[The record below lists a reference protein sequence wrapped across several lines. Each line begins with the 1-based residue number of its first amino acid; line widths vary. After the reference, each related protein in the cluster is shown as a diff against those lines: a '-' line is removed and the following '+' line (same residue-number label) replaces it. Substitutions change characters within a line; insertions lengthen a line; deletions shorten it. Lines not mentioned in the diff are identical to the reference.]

1 MSALSIQPTFPIFTD
16 IDGQPLEDGYIFIG
30 AANLNPQT
38 NPIVVYQNAALT
50 TVAVQP
56 IRTRGGYPVFSGT
69 PGRLY
74 VNSDYSIQVQN
85 KNGSV
90 VYSAPTATER
100 YSDVVVTGID
110 ADEVAYTLN
119 RTSATERTVANKL
132 DDTINILDFIPAAQH
147 AAIKAGTST
156 FNCTSAIQAAIN
168 TAAGLVY
175 FPAGVYLCDPLQ
187 ITNPECS
194 TMTWVGEGSGYNG
207 TLGANAGNVATI
219 RCRTAGAVF
228 MEFDTVHRFQMKN
241 ITIDGDALCDIVYK
255 LKQNCTFHLYEGCAF
270 VNAKLTTGVTVFLG
284 DVVNS
289 QVDWITFNQCNW
301 QNTKNVNFY
310 ASVVTEGTNTINNTF
325 YGCRFLNTG
334 TSQADIHIVF
344 VGGSQTNIIQN
355 CDFFSYGTAAIF
367 SSGNSSYTIKG
378 CYTESATGT
387 HFFQEGSVVYLTSGG
402 VLSTIEDNLL
412 NSANT
417 LIDVSANKAVVIR
430 NNRSGSNVNVQ
441 APTSAT
447 LYYIAQI
454 YNNQFASTV
463 VDTGNTAAQWNNAI
477 GGTGLG
483 PDSGQ
488 LIAVGVGNMPGA
500 AQTYRRA
507 KKPIQLGATSVY
519 DGSVSSN
526 YDTVTGEA
534 YAAALYGNSLSFG
547 TVSGYTRLN
556 ASTAVAAASG
566 SVLTI
571 KSVGLSGANL
581 SFEPATNNEI
591 TLGRAG
597 FRWSEVF
604 ATNGVINTSDA
615 REKQQIRTL
624 LDAEKAVA
632 LKCKGLLRA
641 FKWNEA
647 VEKKGE
653 KARIHFGIIA
663 QELADA
669 FRSEN
674 LNPDDYGVFCYD
686 EWEDQYQ
693 ETYELVTELD
703 ENGFEQQVYK
713 VKDTVLIAPAGN
725 AYGVRY
731 EELLAFIISAI

>member
-1 MSALSIQPTFPIFTD
+1 
-16 IDGQPLEDGYIFIG
+16 
-30 AANLNPQT
+30 
-38 NPIVVYQNAALT
+38 
-50 TVAVQP
+50 
-56 IRTRGGYPVFSGT
+56 
-69 PGRLY
+69 
-74 VNSDYSIQVQN
+74 
-85 KNGSV
+85 
-90 VYSAPTATER
+90 
-100 YSDVVVTGID
+100 
-110 ADEVAYTLN
+110 
-119 RTSATERTVANKL
+119 
-132 DDTINILDFIPAAQH
+132 
-147 AAIKAGTST
+147 
-156 FNCTSAIQAAIN
+156 
-168 TAAGLVY
+168 
-175 FPAGVYLCDPLQ
+175 
-187 ITNPECS
+187 
-194 TMTWVGEGSGYNG
+194 
-207 TLGANAGNVATI
+207 
-219 RCRTAGAVF
+219 

-255 LKQNCTFHLYEGCAF
+255 LKQNCTFHTYEGCAF
-270 VNAKLTTGVTVFLG
+270 VNAKATTGVTVYLG

-301 QNTKNVNFY
+301 QNTKSVNFY

-325 YGCRFLNTG
+325 YGCRFLNTA

-344 VGGSQTNIIQN
+344 TGGSQTNIIQN
-355 CDFFSYGTAAIF
+355 CDFFSYGTAAIY

-430 NNRSGSNVNVQ
+430 NNRSGNTVNIQ

-447 LYYIAQI
+447 AYYIAQI
-454 YNNQFASTV
+454 YNNQFSTTIF
-463 VDTGNTAAQWNNAI
+463 DPNNTSAQWNNAI
-477 GGTGLG
+477 GGAGLG
-483 PDSGQ
+483 PDAGE

-507 KKPIQLGATSVY
+507 KKPIQIGAVSV
-519 DGSVSSN
+519 DNGFVSSN
-526 YDTVTGEA
+526 YDVTTGQA
-534 YAAALYGNSLSFG
+534 YATGGYATAISFG
-547 TVSGYTRLN
+547 FSSAGAGYVRLN
-556 ASTAVAAASG
+556 SSTSTAAAPG
-566 SVLTI
+566 DVLVI
-571 KSVGLSGANL
+571 KSVGFSGSNAT
-581 SFEPATNNEI
+581 FEPATNNEI

-663 QELADA
+663 QELAEA

-693 ETYELVTELD
+693 ETYELVNELD
-703 ENGFEQQVYK
+703 ENGFEQQIYK
-713 VKDTVLIAPAGN
+713 VKDTVLTAPAGN

-731 EELLAFIISAI
+731 EELLAFIIAAI

>member
-1 MSALSIQPTFPIFTD
+1 MSALSIQPPYPIFTET
-16 IDGQPLEDGYIFIG
+16 DGQPLENGYIWLGTI
-30 AANLNPQT
+30 NLNPIV
-38 NPIVVYQNAALT
+38 NPISAYWDAALT
-50 TVAVQP
+50 IAAVQP
-56 IRTRGGYPVFSGT
+56 IRTLNGYPVYQGT
-69 PGRLY
+69 PARIY

-85 KNGSV
+85 RSGSV
-90 VYSAPTATER
+90 VYSAPAATER

-110 ADEVAYTLN
+110 ADEVSYTLN

-132 DDTINILDFIPAAQH
+132 DDTINILDFIPQAEH

-156 FNCTSAIQAAIN
+156 FNCTSAIQAAID
-168 TAAGLVY
+168 TRAGLIY
-175 FPAGVYLCDPLQ
+175 WPAGVYLCDPLQ
-187 ITNPECS
+187 LTNPDCS

-228 MEFDTVHRFQMKN
+228 FEFDTVHRFQMTN
-241 ITIDGDALCDIVYK
+241 IGFDGDGLCDIVYK
-255 LKQNCTFHLYEGCAF
+255 LKQNCTYHTYNGCSF
-270 VNAKLTTGVTVFLG
+270 VNAKATTGIVVQLG

-289 QVDWITFNQCNW
+289 QVDWTTFNQCLW
-301 QNTKNVNFY
+301 QNTKG
-310 ASVVTEGTNTINNTF
+310 ARHATSVVLLGTNTINNTL
-325 YGCRFLNTG
+325 YGCRFLG
-334 TSQADIHIVF
+334 ADTHVALQ
-344 VGGSQTNIIQN
+344 GGSQTTLIEN
-355 CDFFSYGTAAIF
+355 CDIQAYDTAAIQ
-367 SSGNSSYTIKG
+367 SVGNSSYTIRG
-378 CYTESATGT
+378 NYTESDTGT
-387 HFFQEGSVVYLTSGG
+387 YFFNESSVVYLTGSG

-417 LIDVSANKAVVIR
+417 LINVSANKAVVIR

-463 VDTGNTAAQWNNAI
+463 VDAGNTAAQWNNAI

-483 PDSGQ
+483 PDFGQ
-488 LIAVGVGNMPGA
+488 LIAVGVGDMPA
-500 AQTYRRA
+500 AASGYRRA

-534 YAAALYGNSLSFG
+534 YVAASYGNSLTFG

-571 KSVGLSGANL
+571 KSVGLSGSNL
-581 SFEPATNNEI
+581 SFEPGTNNEI

-604 ATNGVINTSDA
+604 ATNGTINTSDA

-647 VEKKGE
+647 VEKKGT

-663 QELADA
+663 QELAEA

-674 LNPDDYGVFCYD
+674 LNPDDYGMFCYD
-686 EWEDQYQ
+686 EWEDQY
-693 ETYELVTELD
+693 EKS
-703 ENGFEQQVYK
+703 YK
-713 VKDTVLIAPAGN
+713 LAKAGN

-731 EELLAFIISAI
+731 EELLVFIIASL